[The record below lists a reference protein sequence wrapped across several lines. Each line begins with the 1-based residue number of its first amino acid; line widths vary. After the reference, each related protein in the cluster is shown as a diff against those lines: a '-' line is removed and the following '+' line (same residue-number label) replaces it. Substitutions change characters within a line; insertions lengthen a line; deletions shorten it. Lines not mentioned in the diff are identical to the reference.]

1 MECAPAT
8 LLKRTED
15 DAHKRRHLVARYGD
29 DGAKGFLR
37 AEAYADHVR
46 QERHSGSGQRHE
58 EVSVMLTPVP
68 QRCTC
73 VVHVFAWI
81 LILLSILL
89 VILCA
94 IIAVSAWIT
103 LGVQK
108 GLRHPSSCCRRLGD
122 FTLCS
127 GGLLAADAG
136 CGSACVVLAVLRVRR
151 VSRDALVMLPCRFV
165 RPAVSALLCTVM
177 PFPSLRRRLV
187 VGHGQRSHDVGVRLD
202 GLLHTILHRTFHA
215 VCAVRGVPSM

>member
-15 DAHKRRHLVARYGD
+15 DAHKRRHLAARYGD
-29 DGAKGFLR
+29 DGAKVLLQ
-37 AEAYADHVR
+37 AEVYADHVR

-68 QRCTC
+68 QRRTC

-81 LILLSILL
+81 LLLL

-103 LGVQK
+103 LRIQK

-127 GGLLAADAG
+127 GGLLADDAG
-136 CGSACVVLAVLRVRR
+136 CGSACVVLAVLRVPR
-151 VSRDALVMLPCRFV
+151 VGHDALVMLPCRPV
-165 RPAVSALLCTVM
+165 RPTISALLCTVM
-177 PFPSLRRRLV
+177 PFPSLRRRRV
-187 VGHGQRSHDVGVRLD
+187 VGHGQCSHDGGVRLD
-202 GLLHTILHRTFHA
+202 GLLHAILPRTFHA